1 MPRSFLAFG
10 LATLLPVP
18 LLLAGALFGGWAS
31 LWALL
36 YITLF
41 IAAVDEFLPA
51 MGYDGRAAEPGE
63 AHMLSQMLAGVHFVL
78 LFVVVWSLAGG
89 GPGLFSASG
98 LALFVATGLYF
109 GQVSN
114 SNAHELIHR
123 GARPLRLM
131 GRWVYISL
139 LFGHHASAHPMV
151 HHSHVATPQD
161 PNTARYGETFYRFF
175 PRAWLGSFKAGL
187 AVERRRLAQ
196 KGQPVWSRANPYVSY
211 IGGAVALLLLS
222 ALIAGWKGVAIHL
235 ALAFY
240 AQWQLMVSDY
250 VQHYGLERARNPD
263 GTYVPVDETHS
274 WNAPHWL
281 SSLWML
287 NAPRHS
293 DHHAH
298 PARPYTELALPTRGD
313 APMLPYAL
321 PTMGAIALYP
331 KAWRRVMHPHVDAW
345 RDQSDPAE
353 NTPDGTTDMAVS
365 LTS

>member
-1 MPRSFLAFG
+1 MPRSVLAFG
-10 LATLLPVP
+10 LATVLPVP

-51 MGYDGRAAEPGE
+51 MGYAGRPAERDE
-63 AHMLSQMLAGVHFVL
+63 AHLLSQILVGVHFLL

-98 LALFVATGLYF
+98 VTLFVATGLYF

-151 HHSHVATPQD
+151 HHSHVATPLD
-161 PNTARYGETFYRFF
+161 PNTARYGESLYRFF
-175 PRAWLGSFKAGL
+175 PRAWIGSFKAGL
-187 AVERRRLAQ
+187 AVEKRRLAQ

-211 IGGAVALLLLS
+211 IAGAAGLLLVS
-222 ALIAGWKGVAIHL
+222 AMIAGGKGVAVHL
-235 ALAFY
+235 ALAFF

-250 VQHYGLERARNPD
+250 VQHYGLQRAQKPD
-263 GTYVPVDETHS
+263 GTYVPVDATHS
-274 WNAPHWL
+274 WNAPHWF
-281 SSLWML
+281 SALWML

-293 DHHAH
+293 DHHAN
-298 PARPYTELALPTRGD
+298 PNRSYAELTLPQPGD

-321 PTMGAIALYP
+321 PTMGAIALSP
-331 KAWRRVMHPHVDAW
+331 RTWRRVMHPQLDAW
-345 RDQSDPAE
+345 RDDQPKAPPPSPNVTA
-353 NTPDGTTDMAVS
+353 P
-365 LTS
+365 LTSV